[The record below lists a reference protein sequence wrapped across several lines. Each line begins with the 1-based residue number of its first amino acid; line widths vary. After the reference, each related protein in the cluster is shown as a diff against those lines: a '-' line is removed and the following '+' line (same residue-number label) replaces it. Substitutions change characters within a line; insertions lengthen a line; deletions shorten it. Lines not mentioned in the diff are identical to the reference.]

1 MTLDIEV
8 NGTTIKA
15 RQGETILQALTN
27 NGIKI
32 PTLCYMPQLSPTGA
46 CRICVVE
53 VEGKDDL
60 IPACLQPVEEW
71 MRIRTHSPRVVKAR
85 KTNVELLL
93 ENHPDDCLY
102 CVRSGNCELQNLSI
116 EHDVRERRFVSRRTR
131 IKSDPSSASIHRDPD
146 KCILC
151 GRCVRVC
158 EEIVGVSTFDFIR
171 RGNNTRV
178 GTAIEKPLNLS
189 NCISCGQCVVAC
201 PTGALFEK
209 SNLPELLKSLHD
221 PNVHTV
227 IHYTPTLSVT
237 LPDALRHKPG
247 KNYQGLINS
256 ALRKIGF
263 NCVFDTTF
271 AADLHIVE
279 QAAELQKR
287 ITNNELL
294 PMFTSCCPSWIKYAE
309 QSHPRLLSLLSPC
322 KSPQQM
328 MGSLIKSYYSQQA
341 GLLPENIYSVSVMPC
356 TSKKF
361 EAQRE
366 EMTHKG
372 ITDVDSVLTTRE
384 LAKLIKLFGI
394 DIQHNEPEFPDPIF
408 GTRSSAG
415 KLFSISGGLT
425 EALIRTLYARL
436 NGKELE
442 QLKISDARQV
452 KGRRE
457 FKIKAGNISIGFAVI
472 NGLIHG
478 KELLNEIEQGRN
490 DLHFIE
496 VMACTGGCV
505 GGGGQ
510 PIPLNHAQ
518 VKSRTKAVYDIDDQ
532 ESIKVAHKNPMI
544 IKLYSEFL
552 IEPGSEKS
560 KALLHTT
567 YRKRDVL
574 Q

>member
-1 MTLDIEV
+1 MSIEIEV
-8 NGTTIKA
+8 NGITLKA

-32 PTLCYMPQLSPTGA
+32 PTLCYMQNLSPTGA

-53 VEGKDDL
+53 VEGADDL
-60 IPACLQPVEEW
+60 VPACSQPAEEW

-93 ENHPDDCLY
+93 DNHPNDCLY

-116 EHDVRERRFVSRRTR
+116 EHDVRERRFASQRTR
-131 IKSDPSSASIHRDPD
+131 IKSDPSSASIIRDPD

-158 EEIVGVSTFDFIR
+158 GEIVGVSTLDFIR

-178 GTAIEKPLNLS
+178 GTANEKPLNLS

-209 SNLPELLKSLHD
+209 SHFPELLKSLHD
-221 PNVHTV
+221 PKMHTV
-227 IHYTPTLSVT
+227 IHYSPSLSVT
-237 LPDALRHKPG
+237 LPETLGHKSG
-247 KNYQGLINS
+247 KDYQGLINS
-256 ALRKIGF
+256 ALKKIGF
-263 NCVFDTTF
+263 NCVFDTAF
-271 AADLHIVE
+271 AADLHVME
-279 QAAELQKR
+279 QAAELQQR
-287 ITNNELL
+287 IDNNNLL
-294 PMFTSCCPSWIKYAE
+294 PMFSSCCPSWVKYIE
-309 QSHPRLLSLLSPC
+309 QSHHNLIALLSPC

-328 MGSLIKSYYSQQA
+328 MGSLVKSYYSAKFHLQ
-341 GLLPENIYSVSVMPC
+341 PESIYSVSVMPC

-366 EMTHKG
+366 EMTHRG

-384 LAKLIKLFGI
+384 LARLITLFGI
-394 DIQHNEPEFPDPIF
+394 DIQHNEPEFPDPLL

-415 KLFSISGGLT
+415 KLFSVSGGLT

-436 NGKELE
+436 SGKEL
-442 QLKISDARQV
+442 LSMKIAHARHV

-457 FKIKAGNISIGFAVI
+457 FRIKMGNKNLGFAVV
-472 NGLIHG
+472 NGLIHA
-478 KELLNEIEQGRN
+478 KDLLNELEQGRD

-496 VMACTGGCV
+496 VMTCTGGCV

-510 PIPLNHAQ
+510 PIPLSQTH

-532 ESIKVAHKNPMI
+532 DSIKVSHKNPMI
-544 IKLYSEFL
+544 LELYRDFL
-552 IEPGSEKS
+552 IEPGSDKS

-567 YRKRDVL
+567 YRKREVL